1 MTIVG
6 IISDTHGLLRDE
18 AIEALKKSDLILH
31 AGDVGMREILE
42 QLEQIAPVAAV
53 RGNVDIEPWALKL
66 PLTRAL
72 DIAGAVIY
80 MIHDRSQLAID
91 PVRKGISAVVFGHSH
106 KSIVEMNNGVLYL
119 NPGSAG
125 PRRFNLPVTL
135 ARLKIE
141 AGRMEPEII
150 HLKS

>member
-1 MTIVG
+1 MGFDATP
-6 IISDTHGLLRDE
+6 D
-18 AIEALKKSDLILH
+18 
-31 AGDVGMREILE
+31 AGSRYRWG
-42 QLEQIAPVAAV
+42 
-53 RGNVDIEPWALKL
+53 
-66 PLTRAL
+66 
-72 DIAGAVIY
+72 VIY

-91 PVRKGISAVVFGHSH
+91 PVRNGTSAVVFGHSH
-106 KSIVEMNNGVLYL
+106 KALVEMNNGVLYL

-135 ARLKIE
+135 ARLKVE

>member
-1 MTIVG
+1 MPCSEGQLTLRSNELPYGVVAVTIVG

-66 PLTRAL
+66 PLTGL
-72 DIAGAVIY
+72 
-80 MIHDRSQLAID
+80 S
-91 PVRKGISAVVFGHSH
+91 IS
-106 KSIVEMNNGVLYL
+106 L
-119 NPGSAG
+119 
-125 PRRFNLPVTL
+125 
-135 ARLKIE
+135 
-141 AGRMEPEII
+141 GR
-150 HLKS
+150 

>member
-1 MTIVG
+1 
-6 IISDTHGLLRDE
+6 LLRDE
-18 AIEALKKSDLILH
+18 AIEALKKSDRILH
-31 AGDVGMREILE
+31 AGDIGSREILE
-42 QLEQIAPVAAV
+42 RLQEIAPVAAV
-53 RGNVDIEPWALKL
+53 RGNVDTAPWALAL
-66 PLTRAL
+66 PVTRSV

-91 PVRKGISAVVFGHSH
+91 PVRKGISAVVFGHTH
-106 KSIVEMNNGVLYL
+106 KALIETHHSVLYL

-135 ARLKIE
+135 ARLKIK

>member
-1 MTIVG
+1 MG
-6 IISDTHGLLRDE
+6 FE
-18 AIEALKKSDLILH
+18 ATAH
-31 AGDVGMREILE
+31 
-42 QLEQIAPVAAV
+42 
-53 RGNVDIEPWALKL
+53 W
-66 PLTRAL
+66 AL

-80 MIHDRSQLAID
+80 IIHDRSQLAID
-91 PVRKGISAVVFGHSH
+91 PVQKGISAVVFGHSH
-106 KSIVEMNNGVLYL
+106 KSLVELNNGVLYV

>member
-1 MTIVG
+1 MAIVG

-31 AGDVGMREILE
+31 AGDLGSREILE
-42 QLEQIAPVAAV
+42 QLEHIAPVAAV
-53 RGNVDIEPWALKL
+53 RGNVDTDPWGLKL
-66 PLTRAL
+66 PLTQTL

-106 KSIVEMNNGVLYL
+106 KSLVEMNNGVLYL

-150 HLKS
+150 HLKG

>member
-1 MTIVG
+1 MGEVP
-6 IISDTHGLLRDE
+6 D
-18 AIEALKKSDLILH
+18 
-31 AGDVGMREILE
+31 AGSRYRWG
-42 QLEQIAPVAAV
+42 
-53 RGNVDIEPWALKL
+53 
-66 PLTRAL
+66 
-72 DIAGAVIY
+72 VIY

-106 KSIVEMNNGVLYL
+106 KSSRMKWCATQ
-119 NPGSAG
+119 SAG

-135 ARLKIE
+135 AQLKIE

>member
-42 QLEQIAPVAAV
+42 QLAQIAPVAAV
-53 RGNVDIEPWALKL
+53 RGNVDIEPWALTL

-72 DIAGAVIY
+72 DIAGA
-80 MIHDRSQLAID
+80 
-91 PVRKGISAVVFGHSH
+91 
-106 KSIVEMNNGVLYL
+106 
-119 NPGSAG
+119 
-125 PRRFNLPVTL
+125 
-135 ARLKIE
+135 
-141 AGRMEPEII
+141 
-150 HLKS
+150 

>member
-1 MTIVG
+1 VTIVG

-42 QLEQIAPVAAV
+42 QLEQIAPVVAV

-72 DIAGAVIY
+72 DIAGAMIY
-80 MIHDRSQLAID
+80 IIHDRSQLAIET
-91 PVRKGISAVVFGHSH
+91 VRKGISAVVFGHSH
-106 KSIVEMNNGVLYL
+106 KPFVEMNNGVLYL

-135 ARLKIE
+135 GRLKIE

-150 HLKS
+150 QLKS